1 MIATIFHEFHF
12 IVIVHQNYDLL
23 SRVTLYGY
31 IDPWFGFAA
40 IFDNFLNV
48 IDFVCLETR
57 EDLFNFEDFL
67 GSVSEL

>member
-1 MIATIFHEFHF
+1 
-12 IVIVHQNYDLL
+12 
-23 SRVTLYGY
+23 VTLYGY